1 MHVEVLVIPDCP
13 HAQTTTAVVRRALDE
28 LGLTG
33 TPVTTTVVTSHAQAE
48 QLGFVG
54 SPTVLIDGHDP
65 FADPSLSP
73 GLACRLYRDGT
84 RLIAGM
90 SRDGAV
96 GAGQTRA
103 GLTASTQMLFTPYAV
118 LAPRA
123 WGERNS

>member
-1 MHVEVLVIPDCP
+1 MTSQRQDDAMHVEVLVIPDCP

-84 RLIAGM
+84 RLIGTPPILQVRQALLQ
-90 SRDGAV
+90 AV
-96 GAGQTRA
+96 TDRSQG
-103 GLTASTQMLFTPYAV
+103 
-118 LAPRA
+118 
-123 WGERNS
+123 